1 LVSNSIERMSISEV
15 KRAAIYARISKADSD
30 VDKVENQIT
39 ELKKLAKRAGYEVV
53 GVFED
58 DDISAYKG
66 KSVRPGWAQLLR
78 EIEKK
83 KFDVILATE
92 MSRFTRG
99 SSVES
104 DVFTATCVKAGA
116 VIHTRSGGVLDPN
129 SPSALAMVQIMDVLS
144 GLEVA
149 LKVERQKA
157 RNLADLAV
165 GKPTKGLRP
174 FGWEKDRMTLR
185 KDEARHIRRAY
196 RDILEKGESVWA
208 IAQKWN
214 KLGIKTDSMV
224 NPRRSRIDGVVRT
237 PPGVWTT
244 TTVRSILI
252 RPRNAGILMFEGA
265 ELPKSLI
272 QPIVSRQDWES
283 LCASI
288 KGAPNPKGAKPQYLL
303 GGILE
308 CTCGQTMHASK
319 SISGRK
325 GKKHSYQI
333 YRCRLYG
340 FDKSQSHVTCQLKI
354 ADDVVRTWVVEN
366 IGLGLETESSFNKEA
381 LAGIDARLAAL
392 ADSDVELITTM
403 QAGLG
408 NGNQIRGLLRDNK
421 TERRVLESERFEILS
436 AAAQSTA
443 LDEFKTAMSL
453 LEDDASDD
461 EINRT
466 LEQGLK
472 AWDELPMHAKRSIV
486 RGGYRVQLLAGGR
499 GAERILVSS
508 KKPAT

>member
-1 LVSNSIERMSISEV
+1 MTISKV
-15 KRAAIYARISKADSD
+15 KKAAIYARISKADSD
-30 VDKVENQIT
+30 VDKVENQIA
-39 ELKKLAKRAGYEVV
+39 ELKKLAKSSGYEVV
-53 GVFED
+53 AIFED

-66 KSVRPGWAQLLR
+66 KSVRPGWAQLLKA
-78 EIEKK
+78 IEKK
-83 KFDVILATE
+83 QFEVILATE

-99 SSVES
+99 SSAES

-149 LKVERQKA
+149 LKIERQKA
-157 RNLADLAV
+157 RNRADLAM

-174 FGWEKDRMTLR
+174 FGWEKDRMTIR
-185 KDEARHIRRAY
+185 ETEAKHIRNAY
-196 RDILEKGESVWA
+196 KDILEKGESVWS

-214 KLGIKTDSMV
+214 KLGLKTESMV
-224 NPRRSRIDGVVRT
+224 NPRKSRFDGVVRV

-244 TTVRSILI
+244 TTVRSLLI
-252 RPRNAGILMFEGA
+252 RPRNAGILMSDGA
-265 ELPKSLI
+265 EMPKSLI
-272 QPIVSRQDWES
+272 QPIVSRQDWEA

-288 KGAPNPKGAKPQYLL
+288 KGAPTAKGAKPQYLL

-340 FDKSQSHVTCQLKI
+340 FDKSQSHVTCQLLI

-366 IGLGLETESSFNKEA
+366 IGLGLEDESLFNKEA
-381 LAGIDARLAAL
+381 LAEIDTRLAAL
-392 ADSDVELITTM
+392 ADSDAELTTTM
-403 QAGLG
+403 RAGLG
-408 NGNQIRGLLRDNK
+408 NADQIRGFLRENK
-421 TERRVLESERFEILS
+421 NERMELESERLAILS

-443 LDEFKTAMSL
+443 LDDFKTAMSRL
-453 LEDDASDD
+453 AKDASDED
-461 EINRT
+461 INET
-466 LEQGLK
+466 FEQGFK
-472 AWDELPMHAKRSIV
+472 AWDDLPMHARRSIL

-508 KKPAT
+508 KNPAT